1 MVEAEGKEVH
11 DMSAGDAVGEVAED
25 AATEEAEGD
34 AGSGPEVVKWWRAA
48 TRRMR
53 APMARR
59 VSQ

>member
-1 MVEAEGKEVH
+1 
-11 DMSAGDAVGEVAED
+11 MSAGDAVGEVAED